1 MLKLTVAMLK
11 AVLTVLII
19 FQELTIAITSP
30 QTGETL
36 RGQVEIL
43 GRMDTPDFASA
54 ELSFSYAAFTSAE
67 GWFVIQTFSQ
77 LIADSV
83 IAVWDTTALT
93 DGEYNLRLR
102 VYSQDGSFQEVII
115 TDLKVRNYTADP
127 TATPSDT
134 LPTSPTLPSISQF
147 NADPASP
154 SLDEPTPTIT
164 YPTSTPLPPNP
175 ASLTVNAILSIF
187 GKSALVILGLFIF
200 ISLLL
205 RLRRN

>member
-1 MLKLTVAMLK
+1 MLNLTVAMLK
-11 AVLTVLII
+11 AMLTVLIL

-54 ELSFSYAAFTSAE
+54 ELSFSYAASTPAE
-67 GWFVIQTFSQ
+67 GWFVIQAFPQPT
-77 LIADSV
+77 ADSV
-83 IAVWDTTALT
+83 ITVWDTTALT
-93 DGEYNLRLR
+93 DGDYNLRLR
-102 VYSQDGSFQEVII
+102 VYSQDGSFQEAIV
-115 TDLKVRNYTADP
+115 TDLKIRNYTSDP
-127 TATPSDT
+127 TATPAEGT
-134 LPTSPTLPSISQF
+134 ALPTLPSFSQF
-147 NADPASP
+147 SASPASP
-154 SLDEPTPTIT
+154 SLNEPTPTIA